1 MFSLI
6 YWKLKKNLKRAI
18 RVLRRWSL
26 KVEKVS
32 PMSDVELAEIRE
44 EMIRF
49 LESIGFKVVKKG
61 DV

>member
-1 MFSLI
+1 M
-6 YWKLKKNLKRAI
+6 
-18 RVLRRWSL
+18 RRWSL

-32 PMSDVELAEIRE
+32 PMSDRELAEIRE